1 MVKNDKSCILHFSVN
16 TTQVPCCTRGDLTS
30 LYFSKNTI
38 SIDKG
43 CSLPLTQSFA
53 AQLLCLDQQAL
64 VRSSSPYYLVS
75 VSPRWERLRVVHA
88 VTAQAVEEERARR
101 STLRGFGRRRARMR
115 C

>member
-16 TTQVPCCTRGDLTS
+16 TTQVPCCTRSDLTS

-53 AQLLCLDQQAL
+53 AQLVCLDQQAL
-64 VRSSSPYYLVS
+64 SASPL
-75 VSPRWERLRVVHA
+75 SP
-88 VTAQAVEEERARR
+88 TCG
-101 STLRGFGRRRARMR
+101 SGRRRARTR